1 MVPLCA
7 CGCGEAIIVKPHH
20 KRRGIP
26 EYSPGHYI
34 RVNNPMTGKKH
45 SEEAR
50 GKMSACHL
58 GKRPRL
64 GHKSSDETKRKLS
77 EAGRRKWLNPEYRKH
92 CLEMNKGRTH
102 SEETKSKMSRAAIG
116 RIPGPETR
124 RKISESNMG
133 KICSAEHREKVSK
146 ALRGRIFSEDHRKKI
161 SEAKKENFKDPEFCK
176 KMGIAWGLRP
186 NKPEKLLLKLLNRLY
201 PNEWRYT
208 GDFSFT
214 INGKAPD
221 FANINGQKKL
231 IEFFGSYWHEGD
243 DPQDRI
249 DVFKPFGFDTL
260 VIWENE
266 MKNMDAV
273 VERIHAF
280 MEA

>member
-1 MVPLCA
+1 MPFCK
-7 CGCGEAIIVKPHH
+7 CGCGEDIIIKPHH

-26 EYSPGHYI
+26 EYSPGHSS
-34 RVNNPMTGKKH
+34 RVNNPMTGRKA
-45 SEEAR
+45 SEETR
-50 GKMSACHL
+50 KKLSVSHL

-64 GHKSSDETKRKLS
+64 GHKSSDETKKKLS
-77 EAGRRKWLNPEYRKH
+77 EVSKRRWQDPEYRKYH
-92 CLEMNKGRTH
+92 LEMNKGRTH

-161 SEAKKENFKDPEFCK
+161 SESKKENFKDPEFCK
-176 KMGIAWGLRP
+176 KMGIAWGVKP
-186 NKPEKLLLKLLNRLY
+186 NKPESLLLKLLERLY
-201 PNEWRYT
+201 PGEWKYT

-249 DVFKPFGFDTL
+249 DVFKSFGFDTL

-266 MKNMDAV
+266 MKNMESV
-273 VERIHAF
+273 VSRIHAF